1 MTAPHGFSPK
11 GTVYFFDF
19 EKLHWGSAKKWI
31 RKSPLK
37 LYRICYPEDQLLNVN
52 TFNRSDLKS
61 GLRVQREES
70 GRRYRRKLRCKNGW
84 KVVATYI
91 PQDSGE
97 PFALIPESP
106 QSCLALEVGKKKQT
120 SQYFACEPHPLPSL
134 NENLVGSN
142 HRLITEPSL
151 PGQQTNLA
159 FPQAGSAFLPPPTM
173 PGLKDPSSR
182 AAKYV
187 SPPIATRSW
196 TSAKART
203 PGRGENPIAER
214 TEQENWEQRERVE
227 VANFST
233 PLPLWLKQWQTIYHT
248 FWLHASWLFKKKKER
263 VVY

>member
-1 MTAPHGFSPK
+1 MDLARRGLFIFLTLRNCTG
-11 GTVYFFDF
+11 
-19 EKLHWGSAKKWI
+19 ESAKKWI
-31 RKSPLK
+31 RKSPLQ

-61 GLRVQREES
+61 GLRVEKS

-84 KVVATYI
+84 KVVATYN
-91 PQDSGE
+91 PEDSGE

-134 NENLVGSN
+134 NENLVGAN

-196 TSAKART
+196 TSAKVRT

-233 PLPLWLKQWQTIYHT
+233 PLLLWLKQWQTIYHT
-248 FWLHASWLFKKKKER
+248 FWLHANWLFKKKKER